1 MNKEFALRVAA
12 IVALVVISSASLF
25 AAELYRKQS
34 GTATIAAN
42 STSVTVTIS
51 NVAMDQSFLIF
62 SAACDNANP
71 GEYHIGGTIT
81 NSTTL
86 TFSRFGNPTSTAATI
101 KWQVFEFESCVRV
114 LRGVTNFA
122 AGVTLDVA
130 IPTVTLAKSFVIATM
145 TNDGATADNN
155 DGFGADLTS
164 TTNLRFTAGTGT
176 GNFTIY
182 WQVVEYQDAV
192 VKKFTTTLNAGTA
205 STTTTIAPAV
215 TTLSKAFVLSYHS
228 ISAAVVAGNLP
239 RTELT
244 NATTVTY
251 TRGAGTTAAMAFV
264 TYVIEFTDATSI
276 VRGTQAFGSGSITQN
291 VAITATNST
300 GVFGPG
306 NEGRQG
312 STSYVTDDNFGH
324 AYFTYDITS
333 ASNLTIARAVGT
345 GSTANAPYQLVTFE
359 DTNPSPTPVTYYS
372 LASGAWESNTSW
384 SFSANGSSG
393 AVAVGL
399 FPRRLDN
406 VVIRTGHT
414 ITIDNVTD
422 NGLCG
427 VSPDGLARSNVGAGI
442 SPGVGFNGSNSLMF
456 YHIGDISIVGT
467 LNVTSGVNMMVAG
480 YTRITSTGVF
490 TLTSYLVNVGYLL
503 ADASSTLTTLD
514 DLSLTGNSTTII
526 NTNITSADDLNID
539 FTNATLCGTGTS
551 GLLNS
556 AGSAINYTNGGTVN
570 QICTTFTVTCSGGG
584 CAGFPVVGTGPSSLG
599 NTGPGGVASTDGTSE
614 LKVWLDAGRSVFSD
628 AGVTPSVDAGVVQQW
643 NDRSGSNNHAT
654 KTVSN
659 RPAWDQIDPA
669 INNAAAVDFTAAS
682 SNRLNLNS
690 FILNPSTSSFSI
702 ISVLNADATTGSN
715 QNIIEQKDGTGT
727 GRSMLL
733 YNNGTT
739 RLNSLL
745 GNVTTASTATYTLN
759 TWNIFSQTFS
769 LSGTTAINMFK
780 AGVADGSAASVTPET
795 TVGAWL
801 IGANKAETGAFF
813 QGSMGELIILNQ
825 SINTARRIIIEN
837 YLHAKYFTALAL
849 TNDVY
854 TMDNAVNGDFDFE
867 VAGIGQASDGS
878 SHKDAQGTGIV
889 RMWNPNGL
897 TNSEFL
903 VWGHD
908 NTAITST
915 TTAVGTAVDGTI
927 IKERLSRIWR
937 AGETGDVGTVSVSFD
952 FSGVGGSPLGS
963 NLRLLIDRDGDG
975 FADNDVAPLVGSTVG
990 SLVVFSNVNFQSGDR
1005 FTLGNTD
1012 NTIPLP
1018 IELLSFH
1025 AKAKDRAVQLN
1036 WSTASEHNNDYF
1048 SIEKSVDVEK
1058 WENVIKIKGAGTSTV
1073 RHDYDVVDEKPYGGV
1088 SYYRLRQVDFDKKES
1103 FSKVIRVELDKRH
1116 ELFVYPNPSTGS
1128 FTIMS
1133 DDEITSEQIKFIG
1146 ALGNRLP
1153 ITLENKAGEITID
1166 PGTIAPGIYFIQ
1178 VLTSTGLR
1186 SVRVIRK

>member
-1 MNKEFALRVAA
+1 MASLISIFSKVL
-12 IVALVVISSASLF
+12 LVVIIVMTSSSLF
-25 AAELYRKQS
+25 AAELYRKQT
-34 GTATIAAN
+34 GTATIAAGA
-42 STSVTVTIS
+42 TSVTVTIS

-62 SAACDNANP
+62 SATCNNANP

-86 TFSRFGNPTSTAATI
+86 TFSRFGNATTTAATI

-122 AGVTLDVA
+122 SGVTLDVA
-130 IPTVTLAKSFVIATM
+130 IPAVTLAKSFVIATM

-192 VKKFTTTLNAGTA
+192 VKKFTTTLSAGTA
-205 STTTTIAPAV
+205 NTTTTISPAV

-244 NATTVTY
+244 NTTTVTY

-264 TYVIEFTDATSI
+264 TYVVEFTDATS
-276 VRGTQAFGSGSITQN
+276 VVTGTQAFGSGSITQN

-300 GVFGPG
+300 GIFGPG

-312 STSYVTDDNFGH
+312 STNYVTDDNFGYV
-324 AYFTYDITS
+324 YFTYDITS
-333 ASNLTIARAVGT
+333 ATNLTIARAVGT
-345 GSTANAPYQLVTFE
+345 GSTANAPYQLVTFP
-359 DTNPSPTPVTYYS
+359 DSNPSPTPATYYS
-372 LASGAWESNTSW
+372 LASGAWEANTSW
-384 SFSANGSSG
+384 SFSADGSSG

-406 VVIRTGHT
+406 VVIKTGHT
-414 ITIDNVTD
+414 ITIDNATD
-422 NGLCG
+422 NGLCA

-442 SPGVGFNGSNSLMF
+442 SPGVGFNGSNSVMF
-456 YHIGDISIVGT
+456 YHIGDISIIGT

-490 TLTSYLVNVGYLL
+490 TLSSYLVNVGYLL

-526 NTNITSADDLNID
+526 NTNVTSADDLNID
-539 FTNATLCGTGTS
+539 FTNATLCGTGTA

-584 CAGFPVVGTGPSSLG
+584 CSGFPVVGTGPSSLG
-599 NTGPGGVASTDGTSE
+599 NTGPAGVGSTDGTSE
-614 LKVWLDAGRSVFSD
+614 LKVWLDASQSVFSD
-628 AGVTPSVDAGVVQQW
+628 AGVTPSTDAGVVQQW
-643 NDRSGSNNHAT
+643 NDLSGSSNHAT

-659 RPAWDQIDPA
+659 RPSWDQTDAA

-682 SNRLNLNS
+682 STRLNLNS
-690 FILNPSTSSFSI
+690 FTLNPSTSSFSVI
-702 ISVLNADATTGSN
+702 AVLNADASTGTN
-715 QNIIEQKDGTGT
+715 QNILQQKDASGT
-727 GRSMLL
+727 GRTLLL
-733 YNNGTT
+733 YDNALTKITT
-739 RLNSLL
+739 FL
-745 GNVTTASTATYTLN
+745 GNVTTAPTATYTLN

-769 LSGTTAINMFK
+769 LSGTTSINLYK
-780 AGVADGSAASVTPET
+780 AGTADGSATITPES

-801 IGANKAETGAFF
+801 IGASKAENASFF

-825 SINTARRIIIEN
+825 SISAARRIIIEN
-837 YLHAKYFTALAL
+837 YLHAKYFTALTL

-854 TMDNAVNGDFDFE
+854 TMDNAGNGNFDFE

-878 SHKDAQGTGIV
+878 NHKDAKGPGVV

-897 TNSEFL
+897 ANSEFL
-903 VWGHD
+903 MWGHD

-975 FADNDVAPLVGSTVG
+975 FADNDVAPLVGSTTG
-990 SLVVFSNVNFQSGDR
+990 SLVVFSNVNFQNGDR

-1012 NTIPLP
+1012 NSIPLP
-1018 IELLSFH
+1018 IELLSF
-1025 AKAKDRAVQLN
+1025 KATVQHQEVKLT

-1048 SIEKSVDVEK
+1048 VVEKSDDAESWTSVA
-1058 WENVIKIKGAGTSTV
+1058 KIKGAGTSISK
-1073 RHDYDVVDEKPYGGV
+1073 RDYSTVDEKPFEGV

-1103 FSKVIRVELDKRH
+1103 LSKLVSVSIDKKNQV
-1116 ELFVYPNPSTGS
+1116 LVYPNPSSRT
-1128 FTIMS
+1128 FTITS
-1133 DDEITSEQIKFIG
+1133 SREILPEGVRFVNT
-1146 ALGNRLP
+1146 LGHKLGFSFESRP
-1153 ITLENKAGEITID
+1153 GEFTID
-1166 PGTIAPGIYFIQ
+1166 PGDISPGVYFIQ
-1178 VLTSTGLR
+1178 ILTTSGLG